1 MEAAWS
7 GEWQSACVFQIV
19 MSDASAHLDVGS
31 YGGGGG
37 GGVNRDKRDAQY
49 ASGGGGG
56 TAAAADHEEGKSLTP

>member
-31 YGGGGG
+31 YGGGG

>member
-31 YGGGGG
+31 YGG